1 MYKVPIEVL
10 EMFRDQLK
18 ITGDMLDIEHKGGKI
33 RPIDVNE
40 ILMNNTKLLQLIKDN
55 YGI

>member
-1 MYKVPIEVL
+1 MYKVPSEVL

-18 ITGDMLDIEHKGGKI
+18 ITSEMLDIEHKGGKI
-33 RPIDVNE
+33 RPIDVSE
-40 ILMNNTKLLQLIKDN
+40 ILINNNKLLQLIKDN